1 MLIIDASP
9 PQRWTPALSNSA
21 IWIKANS
28 SNSLTLSGSNVTSV
42 RDLANNLNFSVTGA
56 ITINTTELGSGR
68 SVLRIDNTSSSQFLS
83 AIFNYAGNA
92 ITLASVHRNNSS
104 LTNAPNGVAPTR
116 YGRLWSLSS
125 TTQPDFDNTNG
136 IILTYGINSNNGI
149 YLFRNNSIA
158 AQTSPLIN
166 NQWASVVATR
176 NSSQARIILN
186 GGSASSGSTS
196 SANLDF
202 SRIRI
207 GNDIAALDS
216 GMNGFIAENI
226 LWTRELSTD
235 EINLLSGYF
244 HWEWGLQS
252 LLPANHPF
260 RNRKPTVSD
269 A

>member
-28 SNSLTLSGSNVTSV
+28 SNSLTLSGSNVTAV

-68 SVLRIDNTSSSQFLS
+68 SVLRIDNTSSNQFLS
-83 AIFNYAGNA
+83 AVFNYAGNA

-104 LTNAPNGVAPTR
+104 PLTNAPTR

-125 TTQPDFDNTNG
+125 STQSDFNNTSG

-207 GNDIAALDS
+207 GNDIAAVDS
-216 GMNGFIAENI
+216 GVNGFIAENI
-226 LWTRELSTD
+226 LWTRELSTN

-260 RNRKPTVSD
+260 RNREPTVSD

>member
-28 SNSLTLSGSNVTSV
+28 SNSLTLSGSSVTAV

-56 ITINTTELGSGR
+56 ITVNTTELGGGR
-68 SVLRIDNTSSSQFLS
+68 SVLRIDNTSSNQFLS
-83 AIFNYAGNA
+83 AVFNYAGNA

-104 LTNAPNGVAPTR
+104 LTNTPTR

-125 TTQPDFDNTNG
+125 STQPDFNNTNG
-136 IILTYGINSNNGI
+136 IILTYGANSNTGV
-149 YLFRNNSIA
+149 YLMRNNSIA

-166 NQWASVVATR
+166 NQWASVIGTR

-196 SANLDF
+196 SVNLNF

-207 GNDIAALDS
+207 GNDIAAVDS

-226 LWTRELSTD
+226 LWTRELSTN

-260 RNRKPTVSD
+260 RNREPTVSD

>member
-28 SNSLTLSGSNVTSV
+28 SNSLTLSGSSVTAV

-68 SVLRIDNTSSSQFLS
+68 SVLRIDNTSSNQFLS
-83 AIFNYAGNA
+83 AVFNYAGNA
-92 ITLASVHRNNSS
+92 ITLASVHRNNSV
-104 LTNAPNGVAPTR
+104 LAGRIR

-125 TTQPDFDNTNG
+125 STQPDFNNTNG
-136 IILTYGINSNNGI
+136 MILTYGINSNNGV
-149 YLFRNNSIA
+149 YLMRNNSIA

-176 NSSQARIILN
+176 NSSQVGIILN

-196 SANLDF
+196 SANLNF

-207 GNDIAALDS
+207 GNDIAAVDS

-226 LWTRELSTD
+226 LWTRELSTN

-260 RNRKPTVSD
+260 RNREPTVSD

>member
-1 MLIIDASP
+1 MIIIDASP

-21 IWIKANS
+21 IWIKANNS
-28 SNSLTLSGSNVTSV
+28 SSLTLSGSNVTAV
-42 RDLANNLNFSVTGA
+42 RDLVNNLNFSVTGA
-56 ITINTTELGSGR
+56 ITVNTTELGGGR
-68 SVLRIDNTSSSQFLS
+68 SVLRIDNTSSNQFLS
-83 AIFNYAGNA
+83 AVFNYAGNA

-104 LTNAPNGVAPTR
+104 LTNLPTR

-125 TTQPDFDNTNG
+125 STQSDFNNTNG
-136 IILTYGINSNNGI
+136 IILTYGINSNNGV
-149 YLFRNNSIA
+149 YLFRNNTIA

-166 NQWASVVATR
+166 NQWASVIATR
-176 NSSQARIILN
+176 NSSQTRIVLN
-186 GGSASSGSTS
+186 GGSASSGSTL

-207 GNDIAALDS
+207 GNDIAAVDS

-226 LWTRELSTD
+226 LWTRELSTN
-235 EINLLSGYF
+235 EINLLTGYF

-252 LLPANHPF
+252 LLPTNHPF
-260 RNRKPTVSD
+260 RNREPLVSD

>member
-28 SNSLTLSGSNVTSV
+28 SNSLTLSGSNVTAV

-68 SVLRIDNTSSSQFLS
+68 SVLRIDNTSSNQFLS
-83 AIFNYAGNA
+83 AVFNYAGNA
-92 ITLASVHRNNSS
+92 ITLASVHRNNSV
-104 LTNAPNGVAPTR
+104 LGGAIR

-125 TTQPDFDNTNG
+125 STQQDFNNTNG
-136 IILTYGINSNNGI
+136 ILLGYGNISNNGVCV
-149 YLFRNNSIA
+149 FRNNNIA
-158 AQTSPLIN
+158 AQSSPLIN

-176 NSSQARIILN
+176 NSSQVRIILN

-196 SANLDF
+196 SANLNF

-207 GNDIAALDS
+207 GNDIAGVDS

-226 LWTRELSTD
+226 LWTRELSTN
-235 EINLLSGYF
+235 EINLLAGYF

-260 RNRKPTVSD
+260 KNRPPLVSD